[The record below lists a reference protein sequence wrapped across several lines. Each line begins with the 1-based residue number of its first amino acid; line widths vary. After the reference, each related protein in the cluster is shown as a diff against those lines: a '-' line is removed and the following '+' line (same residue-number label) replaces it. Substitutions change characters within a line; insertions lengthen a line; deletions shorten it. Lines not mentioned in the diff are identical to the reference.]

1 MAGRLGSEDAVPP
14 APAGIPRLRG
24 GAEYLRTQQRNT
36 AHVCARDSAAH
47 VCARD
52 SAARQRFTYE
62 RFGAEQ
68 LVTFTSA
75 RGLSLVGLGACTRG
89 VASVASREA
98 LKPWLRAGTEMDRE
112 SAVRVRLRLR

>member
-36 AHVCARDSAAH
+36 AHVCARDSAA
-47 VCARD
+47 
-52 SAARQRFTYE
+52 RQRFTYE

-75 RGLSLVGLGACTRG
+75 RGLSLVGLGARTRG

>member
-36 AHVCARDSAAH
+36 AHVCARDSAA
-47 VCARD
+47 
-52 SAARQRFTYE
+52 RQRFTYE

-75 RGLSLVGLGACTRG
+75 RGLSLVGLGARTRG

-98 LKPWLRAGTEMDRE
+98 LRAGTEMDRE